1 MTAFLQ
7 MSLAGGGMVMTTAL
21 LRLVFRDRLPRAAY
35 LCLWGAAL
43 VRLLS
48 PVMFASPCSIF
59 ALLNRSGG
67 LTAPVDAVSPAA
79 ANLAGAETGWVLW
92 AAWLSGALVCAVW
105 LIGREIHARR
115 ALRDAQPV
123 DNETARAILTQFGI
137 RRRVR
142 IRTHMR
148 VRSPMTY
155 GVLRPVVMLP
165 MTGMQDDALRFALLH
180 ELCHIKRLDCLW
192 KTLAALAA
200 CAHWFNPC
208 VWLLS
213 VLLSRDLEIACD
225 RQVLRCCP
233 GDRRAAYAHAL
244 LDFAERNLS
253 FSPLAS
259 HFSKNPL
266 EERILCMMNCRKS
279 SIAGITLATALVL
292 GTTSAFAA
300 SVNTTP
306 AKSGSVF
313 VASSADDAM
322 KYNVETEAVDGEV
335 SYSYTV
341 TVEGE
346 DVDNPTTYSLDDA
359 NRTVLPDGTVQYTL
373 ENGIVITLVTEGV
386 ALAETN

>member
-1 MTAFLQ
+1 M
-7 MSLAGGGMVMTTAL
+7 
-21 LRLVFRDRLPRAAY
+21 
-35 LCLWGAAL
+35 
-43 VRLLS
+43 
-48 PVMFASPCSIF
+48 
-59 ALLNRSGG
+59 
-67 LTAPVDAVSPAA
+67 
-79 ANLAGAETGWVLW
+79 
-92 AAWLSGALVCAVW
+92 
-105 LIGREIHARR
+105 
-115 ALRDAQPV
+115 
-123 DNETARAILTQFGI
+123 
-137 RRRVR
+137 R

-148 VRSPMTY
+148 VRNPMTY

-165 MTGMQDDALRFALLH
+165 VTDMQDDALRFALLH

-225 RQVLRCCP
+225 RQVLRRCP

-253 FSPLAS
+253 FSPLVS
-259 HFSKNPL
+259 HFSKNLL

-292 GTTSAFAA
+292 GTTSAFAT
-300 SVNTTP
+300 SVDTIP
-306 AKSGSVF
+306 
-313 VASSADDAM
+313 
-322 KYNVETEAVDGEV
+322 VETEAVDGEV
-335 SYSYTV
+335 SYTV
-341 TVEGE
+341 TVVDDK
-346 DVDNPTTYSLDDA
+346 DVDKLMTYSLVDA

-373 ENGIVITLVTEGV
+373 ENGIVITLVTKGA

>member
-105 LIGREIHARR
+105 LIGREIHAHR

-142 IRTHMR
+142 IRTQYAR
-148 VRSPMTY
+148 AQPND
-155 GVLRPVVMLP
+155 LRGTAP
-165 MTGMQDDALRFALLH
+165 GGHASDDGHARR
-180 ELCHIKRLDCLW
+180 CPQVCP
-192 KTLAALAA
+192 AA
-200 CAHWFNPC
+200 
-208 VWLLS
+208 
-213 VLLSRDLEIACD
+213 
-225 RQVLRCCP
+225 
-233 GDRRAAYAHAL
+233 
-244 LDFAERNLS
+244 
-253 FSPLAS
+253 
-259 HFSKNPL
+259 
-266 EERILCMMNCRKS
+266 
-279 SIAGITLATALVL
+279 
-292 GTTSAFAA
+292 
-300 SVNTTP
+300 
-306 AKSGSVF
+306 
-313 VASSADDAM
+313 
-322 KYNVETEAVDGEV
+322 
-335 SYSYTV
+335 
-341 TVEGE
+341 
-346 DVDNPTTYSLDDA
+346 
-359 NRTVLPDGTVQYTL
+359 
-373 ENGIVITLVTEGV
+373 
-386 ALAETN
+386 